1 MQQLQE
7 ETMTHYIEFKTE
19 DGGTI
24 LVEAAE
30 EETYQPGVVKAGLV
44 DKAKETV
51 AQAQASFEDGL
62 EVVRRNAA
70 AFIKKVRDLSDPPD
84 EVEVSF
90 GLKATGEVGN
100 FAVANVGAEA
110 SYTVTLTWKRE
121 EEKKNSSKSSRRGT
135 SRRSN

>member
-1 MQQLQE
+1 MS
-7 ETMTHYIEFKTE
+7 HYIQFTTE

-30 EETYQPGVVKAGLV
+30 EETYQPGVVKAGLP
-44 DKAKETV
+44 DKMKETV

-62 EVVRRNAA
+62 EVVRRNAT
-70 AFIKKVRDLSDPPD
+70 AFIKKIRGLSDPPD

-90 GLKATGEVGN
+90 GLKATGQVGN

-110 SYTVTLTWKRE
+110 SYTVTLTWKRDAGQTA
-121 EEKKNSSKSSRRGT
+121 KLRRGRSRRPM
-135 SRRSN
+135 S

>member
-1 MQQLQE
+1 MP
-7 ETMTHYIEFKTE
+7 HYIQFTTE

-30 EETYQPGVVKAGLV
+30 EETYQPGVVKAGLKDRV
-44 DKAKETV
+44 KETV
-51 AQAQASFEDGL
+51 AQAQNSFEDGL
-62 EVVRRNAA
+62 EVVRRNAS
-70 AFIKKVRDLSDPPD
+70 AFIKKVRGLSDPPD

-110 SYTVTLTWKRE
+110 SYTITLKWKRE
-121 EEKKNSSKSSRRGT
+121 EEKKVKPKRGT
-135 SRRSN
+135 SRRPG